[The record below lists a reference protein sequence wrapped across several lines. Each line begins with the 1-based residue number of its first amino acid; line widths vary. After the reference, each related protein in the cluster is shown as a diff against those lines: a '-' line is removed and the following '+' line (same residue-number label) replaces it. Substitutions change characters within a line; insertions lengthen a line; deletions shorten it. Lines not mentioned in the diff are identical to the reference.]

1 VTCPHGRVSWKIC
14 PHCLGWNGTMLVYP
28 CDREGRL
35 LEGPPE
41 LLDCVRQFWLG
52 HWVSPG

>member
-1 VTCPHGRVSWKIC
+1 MTCPHGRVSWKIC